1 MKKHEE
7 EVSFPL
13 ETDNYFINFL
23 QKIILWGVRALAIF
37 MTLVVLWSVIDIG
50 VIIYSKIRQPPYL
63 ILNIEDIL
71 GLFGAFLVVLIAIEV
86 FLNVILYLR
95 SDLSHLKLVVA
106 TALMAISRKI
116 IILDY
121 TQVESSHILY
131 GMAALVVGLGITL
144 WLLYHRT
151 S

>member
-1 MKKHEE
+1 
-7 EVSFPL
+7 
-13 ETDNYFINFL
+13 
-23 QKIILWGVRALAIF
+23 
-37 MTLVVLWSVIDIG
+37 
-50 VIIYSKIRQPPYL
+50 
-63 ILNIEDIL
+63 
-71 GLFGAFLVVLIAIEV
+71 
-86 FLNVILYLR
+86 
-95 SDLSHLKLVVA
+95 
-106 TALMAISRKI
+106 MAISRKI